1 MRPVIFISLKG
12 FAGLCSGLFFCMKR
26 LDEIY
31 KLINRGK
38 GVADIGTDHGEI
50 PVRLALSDYPGTIF
64 ASDIHPLPLE
74 TARRKAAEAG
84 VEDRI
89 YFSCSDGLEEC
100 KADSVDTII
109 IAGLGADTICSVLD
123 RAEWTMS
130 DKISLILQP
139 MTKGEVLRYWLTCNG
154 YSIEKEQIV
163 RENGSLFRVL
173 CARFSDRNTFL
184 TDAEL
189 FLGQKKLTENKS
201 AYADYTQK
209 ELHKIHRKIKGM
221 EESSVR
227 NPEYRFFQNIY
238 KEMETIYLECLQE
251 GK

>member
-1 MRPVIFISLKG
+1 M
-12 FAGLCSGLFFCMKR
+12 FFCMKR

-38 GVADIGTDHGEI
+38 GVADVGTDHGEI

-64 ASDIHPLPLE
+64 ASDIHALPLE
-74 TARRKAAEAG
+74 TARRRAAEAG

-89 YFSCSDGLEEC
+89 HFSCSDGLEDCEE
-100 KADSVDTII
+100 DSVDTII
-109 IAGLGADTICSVLD
+109 IAGLGGDTICSILD
-123 RAEWTMS
+123 RTEWTMS
-130 DKISLILQP
+130 DRVSLILQP

-154 YSIEKEQIV
+154 YSIEKELIIL
-163 RENGSLFRVL
+163 ENGSLFRIL
-173 CARFSDRNTFL
+173 LARFSDRNTFL

-189 FLGQKKLTENKS
+189 FLGQKTLAENKA
-201 AYADYTQK
+201 AYTDYTQK
-209 ELHKIHRKIKGM
+209 ELYRVKKKINGM

-227 NPEYRFFQNIY
+227 NPEYRFYQNIY
-238 KEMETIYLECLQE
+238 QEMETIYLDCLQE

>member
-1 MRPVIFISLKG
+1 MRPVLFISLKG

-84 VEDRI
+84 VEHRI

-109 IAGLGADTICSVLD
+109 IAGLGGDTICSVLD

-130 DKISLILQP
+130 DKVSLILQP

-163 RENGSLFRVL
+163 REKVNLFRIIL
-173 CARFSDRNTFL
+173 ARFSDRNTYL

-189 FLGQKKLTENKS
+189 FLGQKNLTEDKS

-209 ELHKIHRKIKGM
+209 ELKRLIKKIKGM
-221 EESSVR
+221 EESSGH
-227 NPEYRFFQNIY
+227 NSEYRFYQNIY
-238 KEMETIYLECLQE
+238 QEMKTIYLDCLKE